1 MDDWYE
7 PSEFIYDT
15 EDEDVT
21 LPLSEYNKI
30 EEHVVKV
37 YEQIKEYTYENEP
50 LLLKYMDPSHL
61 ATFLYS
67 QNYLDYISCNEEGS
81 RIF

>member
-7 PSEFIYDT
+7 PSEFTYDT

-21 LPLSEYNKI
+21 LPLSEYNKV

-37 YEQIKEYTYENEP
+37 YEQIKDYTYENEP

-67 QNYLDYISCNEEGS
+67 QSYLDYISCNEEGS